1 MQLTAYISLKACIP
15 LRVGNE
21 NFHPVKCCWVFLY
34 SGFVVLT
41 LLQVLSLER
50 VIGPLSQALCLCS
63 WSFCWFGGSSSVGK
77 TWCSLIMLF
86 CVIHCVELLSLKPYF
101 ISAAKLCY
109 EMFCNNSLTLLFCFR
124 SVCYGCM
131 NPTTYVWV
139 TCRDPWTCGLSGS
152 YGMPDSLLF

>member
-1 MQLTAYISLKACIP
+1 MQLTTYISLKACIP

-21 NFHPVKCCWVFLY
+21 SFHPVKSCWVFLY

-41 LLQVLSLER
+41 LLQVMSLER
-50 VIGPLSQALCLCS
+50 VIGLLSQALRLS
-63 WSFCWFGGSSSVGK
+63 NLKFL
-77 TWCSLIMLF
+77 LIWRIIVCGQDMMLF
-86 CVIHCVELLSLKPYF
+86 NYVFCVSTVWNIPLKTCF
-101 ISAAKLCY
+101 ISAAKLWY
-109 EMFCNNSLTLLFCFR
+109 TLVCNNSLTLLCYFR

-139 TCRDPWTCGLSGS
+139 TCRDPWICGLSGS